1 MKFIIRADKI
11 ATAIKWATKNLGP
24 VNSRTGMT
32 LMKET
37 VEVNGEIK
45 KVLPL
50 YRSGAHWVLKDLS
63 RDGVDSTLDVND
75 DLLSKEDI
83 ALFERYISDTLSE
96 HDTTIFTLKYL

>member
-1 MKFIIRADKI
+1 
-11 ATAIKWATKNLGP
+11 
-24 VNSRTGMT
+24 
-32 LMKET
+32 
-37 VEVNGEIK
+37 
-45 KVLPL
+45 
-50 YRSGAHWVLKDLS
+50 VLKDLS